1 MKLLKII
8 LMLLLLTTII
18 DAQDRNQK
26 LMKLS
31 KKIEQSEFKN
41 VKKTIIAIAVLESV
55 WFQSQRHR
63 EFKNYFSVK
72 DWKHEKC
79 SEKPIFCMK
88 QFESFDDN
96 IDYMIQYFKKK
107 GFPTE
112 KEEFIAH
119 LKKIGYAEDRQYET
133 KLRAVRKSVK
143 KKLDFLEK

>member
-8 LMLLLLTTII
+8 LLLLFLTTII

-26 LMKLS
+26 IMKLS

-41 VKKTIIAIAVLESV
+41 VKKTIIAIAVLESA
-55 WFQSQRHR
+55 WFQSKRHR
-63 EFKNYFSVK
+63 EFENYFSVK

-79 SEKPIFCMK
+79 SKKPIFCMK

-96 IDYMIQYFKKK
+96 IYYMIEYFKRKN
-107 GFPTE
+107 FPTE

>member
-8 LMLLLLTTII
+8 LLLLFLTTII
-18 DAQDRNQK
+18 NAQDRNQK

-41 VKKTIIAIAVLESV
+41 VKRTIIAIAVLESA
-55 WFQSQRHR
+55 WFQSIRHR

-112 KEEFIAH
+112 KEEYIAH
-119 LKKIGYAEDRQYET
+119 LKKIGYAEDKQYES
-133 KLRAVRKSVK
+133 KLRAVRESVK

>member
-1 MKLLKII
+1 
-8 LMLLLLTTII
+8 
-18 DAQDRNQK
+18 
-26 LMKLS
+26 
-31 KKIEQSEFKN
+31 
-41 VKKTIIAIAVLESV
+41 
-55 WFQSQRHR
+55 
-63 EFKNYFSVK
+63 
-72 DWKHEKC
+72 
-79 SEKPIFCMK
+79 MK